1 MSAAERRLPLKFILT
16 IVPIL
21 FLGMTACKQR
31 TYNTTSSTSGQGLND
46 FVLPNDANPDV
57 MDESFANSKVSSQ
70 TGGRVADFEISAD
83 PKPDTDF
90 K

>member
-1 MSAAERRLPLKFILT
+1 MKFILT

-31 TYNTTSSTSGQGLND
+31 TYNTTSSTGGQGVND

-57 MDESFANSKVSSQ
+57 MDESFAKSNASSQ
-70 TGGRVADFEISAD
+70 NGSSVADFEISGD
-83 PKPDTDF
+83 PKPDIDF